1 MATKHFLYVILIIAC
16 FTSCSKNVDNTNNNA
31 GNNSNNNSSTSAP
44 TIRFFNVMDYGD
56 VTVNLNTINLSNI
69 ALWFPSTYR
78 AAVNGSN
85 NIVVGFNGTDVVSQR
100 VDLVNGNHYTCYI
113 YRVGF
118 NWRISITIDD
128 LTLPALGSSNIRV
141 LDFRTQAYF
150 DYINVR
156 VFGLGLGTL
165 NYTNRNFLDHLSYD
179 SYSRFNNTPSGR
191 YNIILFNNTINLATK
206 DSVNFVSRG
215 IYTILLYT
223 PAGLTAAEALNNI
236 NIDVQQNR

>member
-1 MATKHFLYVILIIAC
+1 MKRILYLFIVIGVLA
-16 FTSCSKNVDNTNNNA
+16 SCSKVVDNTNT
-31 GNNSNNNSSTSAP
+31 GGGSNGGGTTTTTAP

-56 VTVNLNTINLSNI
+56 VFVKLNSTNLNNI

-78 AAVNGSN
+78 TAVNGSN
-85 NIVVGFNGTDVVSQR
+85 TITVSFNGTDVLTQR
-100 VDLVNGNHYTCYI
+100 VDLVNGNNYSCYV

-118 NWRISITIDD
+118 NWRINLTIDD
-128 LTLPALGSSNIRV
+128 LTLPAAGSSNIRV
-141 LDFRTQAYF
+141 LDFRSQAYF
-150 DYINVR
+150 DYVNVR
-156 VFGLGLGTL
+156 AFGLGLGTV

-179 SYSRFNNTPSGR
+179 SYTRFNNTPSGS
-191 YNIILFNNTINLATK
+191 YNIVVFNNTTNLATRN
-206 DSVNFVSRG
+206 SVTLASRG